1 MKKVQQQIQFSGGLL
16 TGVAAIIIA
25 QVPAFAV
32 TQITQVQLNSVDGG
46 MNIVLVTNN
55 RDRPEVFSVNR
66 DNSFIADII
75 NAQLTLPQGNKF
87 RKDNPAPG
95 IEYVEVIQVDANS
108 VRVVIRGTDSPPRGR
123 IIQGAGQGIILSA
136 AASSG
141 EIAQRPQPNSFP
153 PPDQVAPPP
162 LEPPNLPV
170 QPERNLAPPRETV
183 RTQEKV
189 LLPDSGLTGDGFPTL
204 PGQPSP
210 SQVPPFLPRAVAP
223 PVGDI
228 AISNINPSVEVID
241 LSTQEKIPRLVLRD
255 APVRDVLALL
265 ARAAGLNIAYSS
277 GKEKEAGAEE
287 EQTISLDIENEP
299 VQDVFNYVLRL
310 SGLEA
315 NRVGNTIFVGQ
326 ELPTQAKNVV
336 VRSFRLNQV
345 TAEQAAGFLVSLGAE
360 SSVTA
365 SRIVNEVSAVP
376 IPGTNQALIS
386 STQVR
391 KTTIEPLRYQTENIS
406 PILDGIQISVDSRL
420 NSITIVGSPQKVE
433 IAAAQLIQLD
443 LRKRQVAVNVKVIDL
458 NLSAE
463 EKFNSSFSFG
473 VNDSFFINDNGAAS
487 LNFGSLQPP
496 TRSLQDATFPLAR
509 PVVPNRI
516 APDPFY
522 DSQRSFEVPSTG
534 IPNVNQGRGT
544 FLRPIAPTTD
554 EPTRIGIT
562 DYTPSEID
570 VDDDGTLDV
579 TLGEATFGLFPQI
592 LYPKRFLSQLR
603 ATIVSGNAK
612 ILTDP
617 TLVVQEGELAN
628 VKLVTNIVKRIES
641 NFTDDGGT
649 SRETRTP
656 EFENVG
662 LTLTIEVERIDDNGF
677 VTVKVN
683 PEVSFISQRVQTD
696 SANADEF
703 ATEIA
708 KRKVDSGRIR
718 LRDGQTLIISGI
730 IQEQERTTVKKV
742 PLLGDLPIIGSLFRS
757 STNEN
762 ERAET
767 IVLLT
772 PQILDD
778 SDRSSWGYRYN
789 PSPDAL
795 QMMERGQPRPR

>member
-1 MKKVQQQIQFSGGLL
+1 VKQQIQFSGGLL
-16 TGVAAIIIA
+16 TGVAAIIMA
-25 QVPAFAV
+25 QTPAFAV
-32 TQITQVQLNSVDGG
+32 TKITQVKLNSVDGG
-46 MNIVLVTNN
+46 INILLSTSNG
-55 RDRPEVFSVNR
+55 DRPEVFSVNR
-66 DNSFIADII
+66 DNSFVADII
-75 NAQLTLPQGNKF
+75 NTQLTLPQGNKF

-123 IIQGAGQGIILSA
+123 IIQGAGQGIILSV

-189 LLPDSGLTGDGFPTL
+189 LLPDSGLTGDGFPNL

-277 GKEKEAGAEE
+277 GKEKQAGAEE

-326 ELPTQAKNVV
+326 ELPTQARNVV

-345 TAEQAAGFLVSLGAE
+345 TAKAAAGFLVSLGAE
-360 SSVTA
+360 SASVT
-365 SRIVNEVSAVP
+365 SKTVTETDEVE
-376 IPGTNQALIS
+376 IDDKKLK
-386 STQVR
+386 
-391 KTTIEPLRYQTENIS
+391 KTKITEDTVVEPLRYEPKDAP
-406 PILDGIQISVDSRL
+406 PILKGLQVATDDRL
-420 NSITIVGSPQKVE
+420 NSITLVGSPQKVE

-443 LRKRQVAVNVKVIDL
+443 LRQRQVAVNVKVIDI
-458 NLSAE
+458 NLVAE
-463 EKFNSSFSFG
+463 ENFNSSFSFG
-473 VNDSFFINDNGAAS
+473 VNDTFFINDNGAAS
-487 LNFGSLQPP
+487 LNFGSLQPA
-496 TRSLQDATFPLAR
+496 TRAQQTTSFPLAR
-509 PVVPNRI
+509 PVTGNPLVG
-516 APDPFY
+516 DPFY

-534 IPNVNQGRGT
+534 FPNVNQGRGT
-544 FLRPIAPTTD
+544 FLRPIAPTTG
-554 EPTRIGIT
+554 EPTRVGIR
-562 DYTPSEID
+562 DYTPSD
-570 VDDDGTLDV
+570 VGVNPTNGLLDV
-579 TLGEATFGLFPQI
+579 TPGNADFGLFPQI

-617 TLVVQEGELAN
+617 TLVVQEGEVASL
-628 VKLVTNIVKRIES
+628 KLVNNIVRSIDS

-649 SRETRTP
+649 SRETRTVQ
-656 EFENVG
+656 FEDVG
-662 LTLTIEVERIDDNGF
+662 LNLVIQVERIDDNGF
-677 VTVKVN
+677 VTVTVN
-683 PEVSFISQRVQTD
+683 PEVSFISDRVRTD
-696 SANADEF
+696 ANNSSEF
-703 ATEIA
+703 GTEIA
-708 KRKVDSGRIR
+708 SRKVQSGRIR

-730 IQEQERTTVKKV
+730 IQEQERTAVTKV
-742 PLLGDLPIIGSLFRS
+742 PLLGDLPIIGALFRS
-757 STNEN
+757 SQNQN

-778 SDRSSWGYRYN
+778 GDRSSWGYRYN

>member
-1 MKKVQQQIQFSGGLL
+1 MKQQIQFSGGLL
-16 TGVAAIIIA
+16 TGVAAIIMA
-25 QVPAFAV
+25 QTPAFAV
-32 TQITQVQLNSVDGG
+32 TKITQVQLNSVDGG
-46 MNIVLVTNN
+46 INILLSTSNG
-55 RDRPEVFSVNR
+55 DRPEVFSVNR
-66 DNSFIADII
+66 DNSFVADII
-75 NAQLTLPQGNKF
+75 NTQLTLPQGNKF

-108 VRVVIRGTDSPPRGR
+108 VRVVIRGKDSPPRGR

-228 AISNINPSVEVID
+228 AISNINSSVEVID
-241 LSTQEKIPRLVLRD
+241 LSTQEKVPRLVLRD
-255 APVRDVLALL
+255 AAVRDVLALL

-310 SGLEA
+310 SGLQA

-326 ELPTQAKNVV
+326 ELPAQARNVV

-345 TAEQAAGFLVSLGAE
+345 GAQEAAGFLVSLGAE
-360 SSVTA
+360 SAIVT
-365 SRIVNEVSAVP
+365 SQPVTQVNTVN
-376 IPGTNQALIS
+376 IPGTNQAI
-386 STQVR
+386 TN
-391 KTTIEPLRYQTENIS
+391 TETITRTVVQPLRYDPQDAP
-406 PILDGIQISVDSRL
+406 PILDGLQIAVDSRL
-420 NSITIVGSPQKVE
+420 NSITLVGSPQKVE

-443 LRKRQVAVNVKVIDL
+443 LRQRQVAVNVKVIDI
-458 NLSAE
+458 NLSSE
-463 EKFNSSFSFG
+463 EQFNSSFSFG
-473 VNDSFFINDNGAAS
+473 VNDTFFINDSGAAS

-496 TRSLQDATFPLAR
+496 TQAQQNSSFPLAR
-509 PVVPNRI
+509 PVAPNPI
-516 APDPFY
+516 TADPFY
-522 DSQRSFEVPSTG
+522 DTQRRFDVPFTG

-544 FLRPIAPTTD
+544 FLRPIAPTTG
-554 EPTRIGIT
+554 EPTRVGIKE
-562 DYTPSEID
+562 YEVSESE
-570 VDDDGTLDV
+570 VDDDGILEV

-592 LYPKRFLSQLR
+592 LYPKRFLSRLQ
-603 ATIVSGNAK
+603 ATVISGNAK

-617 TLVVQEGELAN
+617 TLVVQEGEIAS
-628 VKLVTNIVKRIES
+628 VRLVNNIVRSIDS

-649 SRETRTP
+649 SRETRTVR
-656 EFENVG
+656 FEDVG
-662 LTLTIEVERIDDNGF
+662 LTLAIQVERIDDNGF
-677 VTVKVN
+677 VTVTVN
-683 PEVSFISQRVQTD
+683 PEVSFISDRVRTD
-696 SANADEF
+696 ANNSSEF
-703 ATEIA
+703 GTEIA
-708 KRKVDSGRIR
+708 SRKVESGRIR

-730 IQEQERTTVKKV
+730 IQEQERTQVNKV
-742 PLLGDLPIIGSLFRS
+742 PLLGDLPIIGALFRS
-757 STNEN
+757 STNQN

>member
-1 MKKVQQQIQFSGGLL
+1 MQQQIQFSGGLL

-108 VRVVIRGTDSPPRGR
+108 VRVVIGGKDSPPRGR

-136 AASSG
+136 AVSSG
-141 EIAQRPQPNSFP
+141 EIAQIPQPNSFP
-153 PPDQVAPPP
+153 PPDKVAPPP
-162 LEPPNLPV
+162 LEPPTSPV
-170 QPERNLAPPRETV
+170 QPERNLAPPRETTT
-183 RTQEKV
+183 TQEEV

-210 SQVPPFLPRAVAP
+210 SEVPPFLPRAVAP

-241 LSTQEKIPRLVLRD
+241 LRTQEKIPRLVLRD

-277 GKEKEAGAEE
+277 GKEKQAGAEE

-310 SGLEA
+310 SGLQA

-326 ELPTQAKNVV
+326 ELPAQARNVV

-345 TAEQAAGFLVSLGAE
+345 GAQEAAGFLVSLGAE
-360 SSVTA
+360 SAIVT
-365 SRIVNEVSAVP
+365 SQPVTQVNTVN
-376 IPGTNQALIS
+376 IPGTNQAI
-386 STQVR
+386 TN
-391 KTTIEPLRYQTENIS
+391 TETITRTVVQPLRYDPQDAP
-406 PILDGIQISVDSRL
+406 PILDGLQIAVDNRL
-420 NSITIVGSPQKVE
+420 NSITLVGSPQKVE

-443 LRKRQVAVNVKVIDL
+443 LRQRQVAVNVKVIDI
-458 NLSAE
+458 NLSSE
-463 EKFNSSFSFG
+463 EQFNSSFSFG
-473 VNDSFFINDNGAAS
+473 VNDTFFINDSGAAS

-496 TRSLQDATFPLAR
+496 TQAQQNSSFPLAR
-509 PVVPNRI
+509 PVAPNPI
-516 APDPFY
+516 NTDPFY
-522 DSQRSFEVPSTG
+522 DTQRRFDVPFTG

-544 FLRPIAPTTD
+544 FLRPIAPTTG
-554 EPTRIGIT
+554 EPTRVGIKE
-562 DYTPSEID
+562 YEVSESE
-570 VDDDGTLDV
+570 VDDDGILEV

-592 LYPKRFLSQLR
+592 LYPKRFLSRLQ
-603 ATIVSGNAK
+603 ATVISGNAK

-617 TLVVQEGELAN
+617 TLVVQEGEIAS
-628 VKLVTNIVKRIES
+628 VRLVNNIVRSIDS

-649 SRETRTP
+649 SRETRTVR
-656 EFENVG
+656 FEDVG
-662 LTLTIEVERIDDNGF
+662 LTLAIQVERIDDNGF
-677 VTVKVN
+677 VTVTVN
-683 PEVSFISQRVQTD
+683 PEVSFISERVPTD
-696 SANADEF
+696 ASNPSEF
-703 ATEIA
+703 GTEIA
-708 KRKVDSGRIR
+708 SRKVESGRIR

-730 IQEQERTTVKKV
+730 IQEQERTRVSKV
-742 PLLGDLPIIGSLFRS
+742 PLLGDLPLIGTLFRS
-757 STNEN
+757 SQNQN

-778 SDRSSWGYRYN
+778 GDRSSWGYRYN

>member
-1 MKKVQQQIQFSGGLL
+1 MQQQIQFSGGLL

-75 NAQLTLPQGNKF
+75 NAQLTLPQSNKF

-108 VRVVIRGTDSPPRGR
+108 VRVVIGGKDSPPRGR

-136 AASSG
+136 AVSSG
-141 EIAQRPQPNSFP
+141 EIAQIPQPNSFP
-153 PPDQVAPPP
+153 PPDKVAPPP
-162 LEPPNLPV
+162 LEPPTSPV
-170 QPERNLAPPRETV
+170 QPERNLAPPRETTT
-183 RTQEKV
+183 TQEEV

-241 LSTQEKIPRLVLRD
+241 LRTQEKIPRLVLRD

-277 GKEKEAGAEE
+277 GEE
-287 EQTISLDIENEP
+287 TEGEQTISLDIENEP

-310 SGLEA
+310 SGLQA

-326 ELPTQAKNVV
+326 ELPAQARNVV

-345 TAEQAAGFLVSLGAE
+345 GAQEAAGFLVSLGAE
-360 SSVTA
+360 SAIVT
-365 SRIVNEVSAVP
+365 SQPVTQVNTVN
-376 IPGTNQALIS
+376 IPGTNQAI
-386 STQVR
+386 TN
-391 KTTIEPLRYQTENIS
+391 TETITRTVVQPLRYDPQDAP
-406 PILDGIQISVDSRL
+406 PILDGLQIAVDSRL
-420 NSITIVGSPQKVE
+420 NSITLVGSPQKVE

-443 LRKRQVAVNVKVIDL
+443 LRQRQVAVNVKVIDI
-458 NLSAE
+458 NLSSE
-463 EKFNSSFSFG
+463 EQFNSSFSFG
-473 VNDSFFINDNGAAS
+473 VNDTFFINDSGAAS
-487 LNFGSLQPP
+487 LNFGSLQP
-496 TRSLQDATFPLAR
+496 ATQAQQNTSFPLAR
-509 PVVPNRI
+509 PFTDNPLAEN
-516 APDPFY
+516 DPFY
-522 DSQRSFEVPSTG
+522 DSQRRFDVPFTG

-544 FLRPIAPTTD
+544 FLRPIAPTTG
-554 EPTRIGIT
+554 EPTRVGIKE
-562 DYTPSEID
+562 YEVSESE
-570 VDDDGTLDV
+570 VDDDGILEV

-592 LYPKRFLSQLR
+592 LYPKRFLSRLQ
-603 ATIVSGNAK
+603 ATVISGNAK

-617 TLVVQEGELAN
+617 TLVVQEGEIAS
-628 VKLVTNIVKRIES
+628 VRLVNNIVRSIDS

-649 SRETRTP
+649 SRETRTVR
-656 EFENVG
+656 FEDVG
-662 LTLTIEVERIDDNGF
+662 LTLAIQVERIDDNGF
-677 VTVKVN
+677 VTVTVN
-683 PEVSFISQRVQTD
+683 PEVSFISERVPTD
-696 SANADEF
+696 ASNPSEF
-703 ATEIA
+703 GTEIA
-708 KRKVDSGRIR
+708 SRKVESGRIR

-730 IQEQERTTVKKV
+730 IQEQERTTVSKV
-742 PLLGDLPIIGSLFRS
+742 PLLGDLPIIGTLFRS
-757 STNEN
+757 SQNQN

-778 SDRSSWGYRYN
+778 GDRSSWGYRYN

>member
-108 VRVVIRGTDSPPRGR
+108 VRVVIGGKDSPPRGR

-136 AASSG
+136 AVSSG
-141 EIAQRPQPNSFP
+141 EIAQIPQPNSFP
-153 PPDQVAPPP
+153 PPNKVAPPP
-162 LEPPNLPV
+162 LEPPTSPV
-170 QPERNLAPPRETV
+170 QPERNLAPPRETTT
-183 RTQEKV
+183 TQEEV

-241 LSTQEKIPRLVLRD
+241 LRTQEKIPRLVLRD

-277 GKEKEAGAEE
+277 GEE
-287 EQTISLDIENEP
+287 TEGEQTISLDIENEP

-310 SGLEA
+310 SGLQA

-326 ELPTQAKNVV
+326 ELPAQARNVA

-345 TAEQAAGFLVSLGAE
+345 TAKAAAAFLVTLGAE
-360 SSVTA
+360 AATVT
-365 SRIVNEVSAVP
+365 SQPVTKVNTVN
-376 IPGTNQALIS
+376 IPGTNQAI
-386 STQVR
+386 TNTE
-391 KTTIEPLRYQTENIS
+391 TTEETVIKQLRYE
-406 PILDGIQISVDSRL
+406 PKDAPAILKGLQVATDSRL
-420 NSITIVGSPQKVE
+420 NSITLVGSPQKVE
-433 IAAAQLIQLD
+433 IASAQLIQLD
-443 LRKRQVAVNVKVIDL
+443 LRQRQVAVNVKVIDI
-458 NLSAE
+458 NLSSKE
-463 EKFNSSFSFG
+463 DFNSSFSFG
-473 VNDSFFINDNGAAS
+473 VNDTFFINDSGAAS

-496 TRSLQDATFPLAR
+496 TQAQQNSSFPLAR
-509 PVVPNRI
+509 PVAPNPI
-516 APDPFY
+516 TADPFY
-522 DSQRSFEVPSTG
+522 DTQRRFDVPFTG

-544 FLRPIAPTTD
+544 FLRPIAPTTG
-554 EPTRIGIT
+554 EPTRVGIKE
-562 DYTPSEID
+562 YEVSESE
-570 VDDDGTLDV
+570 VDDDGILEV

-592 LYPKRFLSQLR
+592 LYPKRFLSRLQ
-603 ATIVSGNAK
+603 ATVISGNAK

-617 TLVVQEGELAN
+617 TLVVQEGEIAS
-628 VKLVTNIVKRIES
+628 VRLVNNIVRSIDS

-649 SRETRTP
+649 SRETRTVR
-656 EFENVG
+656 FEDVG
-662 LTLTIEVERIDDNGF
+662 LTLAIQVERIDDNGF
-677 VTVKVN
+677 VTVTVN
-683 PEVSFISQRVQTD
+683 PEVSFISDRVRTD
-696 SANADEF
+696 ANNSSEF
-703 ATEIA
+703 GTEIA
-708 KRKVDSGRIR
+708 SRRVESGKIR

-730 IQEQERTTVKKV
+730 IQEQERTTVNKV
-742 PLLGDLPIIGSLFRS
+742 PLLGDLPIIGTLFRS
-757 STNEN
+757 SQNQN

-778 SDRSSWGYRYN
+778 GDRSSWGYRYN

>member
-1 MKKVQQQIQFSGGLL
+1 MKQQIQFSGGLL
-16 TGVAAIIIA
+16 TGVAAIIMA
-25 QVPAFAV
+25 QTPAFAV
-32 TQITQVQLNSVDGG
+32 TKITQVQLNSVDGG
-46 MNIVLVTNN
+46 INILLSTSNG
-55 RDRPEVFSVNR
+55 DRPEVFSVNR
-66 DNSFIADII
+66 DNSFVADII
-75 NAQLTLPQGNKF
+75 NTQLTLPQGNKF

-277 GKEKEAGAEE
+277 GKEKQAGAEE

-336 VRSFRLNQV
+336 VRSFRLNQIGAQEAV
-345 TAEQAAGFLVSLGAE
+345 GFLVSLGAE
-360 SSVTA
+360 SAIVT
-365 SRIVNEVSAVP
+365 SQPITQVNTVN
-376 IPGTNQALIS
+376 IPGTNQAI
-386 STQVR
+386 TN
-391 KTTIEPLRYQTENIS
+391 TETITRTVVQPLRYDPQDAP
-406 PILDGIQISVDSRL
+406 PILDGLQIAVDSRL
-420 NSITIVGSPQKVE
+420 NSITLVGSPQKVE
-433 IAAAQLIQLD
+433 IASAQLIQLD
-443 LRKRQVAVNVKVIDL
+443 LRQRQVAVNVKVIDI
-458 NLSAE
+458 NLVAE
-463 EKFNSSFSFG
+463 ENFNSSFSFG

-487 LNFGSLQPP
+487 LNFGSLQPA
-496 TRSLQDATFPLAR
+496 TRTQQNSSFPLAR
-509 PVVPNRI
+509 PFTNNPLAEN
-516 APDPFY
+516 DPFY

-534 IPNVNQGRGT
+534 IPNVNRGRGT
-544 FLRPIAPTTD
+544 FLRPIAPTTG
-554 EPTRIGIT
+554 EPTRVGIR
-562 DYTPSEID
+562 DYIPSEID
-570 VDDDGTLDV
+570 VDDDGTLEV

-612 ILTDP
+612 VLTDP
-617 TLVVQEGELAN
+617 TLVVQEGEIAS
-628 VKLVTNIVKRIES
+628 VRLVNNIVRSIDS

-649 SRETRTP
+649 SRETRTVR
-656 EFENVG
+656 FEDVG
-662 LTLTIEVERIDDNGF
+662 LTLAIQVERIDDNGF
-677 VTVKVN
+677 VTVTVN
-683 PEVSFISQRVQTD
+683 PEVSFISDRVQTD
-696 SANADEF
+696 ANNSSEF
-703 ATEIA
+703 GTEIA
-708 KRKVDSGRIR
+708 SRKVESGRIR

-730 IQEQERTTVKKV
+730 IQEQERTQVNKV
-742 PLLGDLPIIGSLFRS
+742 PLLGDLPIIGALFRS
-757 STNEN
+757 STNQN

>member
-1 MKKVQQQIQFSGGLL
+1 MQQQIQFSGGLL

-75 NAQLTLPQGNKF
+75 NAQLTLPQSNKF

-108 VRVVIRGTDSPPRGR
+108 VRVVIGGKDSPPRGR

-136 AASSG
+136 AVSSG
-141 EIAQRPQPNSFP
+141 EIAQIPQPNSFP
-153 PPDQVAPPP
+153 PPDKVAPPP
-162 LEPPNLPV
+162 LEPPTSPV
-170 QPERNLAPPRETV
+170 QPERNLAPPRETTT
-183 RTQEKV
+183 TQEEV

-241 LSTQEKIPRLVLRD
+241 LRTQEKIPRLVLRD

-277 GKEKEAGAEE
+277 GEE
-287 EQTISLDIENEP
+287 TEGEQTISLDIENEP

-310 SGLEA
+310 SGLQA

-326 ELPTQAKNVV
+326 ELPAQARNVV

-345 TAEQAAGFLVSLGAE
+345 GAQEAAGFLVSLGAE
-360 SSVTA
+360 SAIVT
-365 SRIVNEVSAVP
+365 SQPVTQVNTVN
-376 IPGTNQALIS
+376 IPGTNQAI
-386 STQVR
+386 TN
-391 KTTIEPLRYQTENIS
+391 TETITRTVVQPLRYDPQDAP
-406 PILDGIQISVDSRL
+406 PILDGLQIAVDNRL
-420 NSITIVGSPQKVE
+420 NSITLVGSPQKVE

-443 LRKRQVAVNVKVIDL
+443 LRQRQVAVNVKVIDI
-458 NLSAE
+458 NLSSE
-463 EKFNSSFSFG
+463 EQFNSSFSFG
-473 VNDSFFINDNGAAS
+473 VNDTFFINDSGAAS

-496 TRSLQDATFPLAR
+496 TQAQQNSSFPLAR
-509 PVVPNRI
+509 PVAPNPI
-516 APDPFY
+516 TADPFY
-522 DSQRSFEVPSTG
+522 DTQRRFDVPFTG

-544 FLRPIAPTTD
+544 FLRPIAPTTG
-554 EPTRIGIT
+554 EPTRVGIKE
-562 DYTPSEID
+562 YEVSESE
-570 VDDDGTLDV
+570 VDDDGILEV

-592 LYPKRFLSQLR
+592 LYPKRFLSRLQ
-603 ATIVSGNAK
+603 ATVISGNAK

-617 TLVVQEGELAN
+617 TLVVQEGEIAS
-628 VKLVTNIVKRIES
+628 VRLVNNIVRSIDS

-649 SRETRTP
+649 SRETRNVR
-656 EFENVG
+656 FEDVG
-662 LTLTIEVERIDDNGF
+662 LTLAIQVERIDDNGF
-677 VTVKVN
+677 VTVTVN
-683 PEVSFISQRVQTD
+683 PEVSFISERVPTD
-696 SANADEF
+696 ASNPSEF
-703 ATEIA
+703 GTEIA
-708 KRKVDSGRIR
+708 SRKVESGRIR

-730 IQEQERTTVKKV
+730 IQEQERTTVSKV
-742 PLLGDLPIIGSLFRS
+742 PLLGDLPIIGTLFRS
-757 STNEN
+757 SQNQN

-778 SDRSSWGYRYN
+778 GDRSSWGYRYN

>member
-1 MKKVQQQIQFSGGLL
+1 MQQQIQFSGGLL

-32 TQITQVQLNSVDGG
+32 TQITKVQLNSVDGG

-108 VRVVIRGTDSPPRGR
+108 VRVVIRGKDSPPRGR

-136 AASSG
+136 AVSSG

-153 PPDQVAPPP
+153 PPDKVAPPP
-162 LEPPNLPV
+162 LEPPTSPV
-170 QPERNLAPPRETV
+170 QPERNLAPPRETTT
-183 RTQEKV
+183 TQEEV

-241 LSTQEKIPRLVLRD
+241 LRTQEKIPRLVLRD

-277 GKEKEAGAEE
+277 GKEKQAGAEE

-310 SGLEA
+310 SGLQA

-326 ELPTQAKNVV
+326 ELPAQARNVV

-345 TAEQAAGFLVSLGAE
+345 GAQEAAGFLVSLGAE
-360 SSVTA
+360 SAIVT
-365 SRIVNEVSAVP
+365 SQPVTQVNTVN
-376 IPGTNQALIS
+376 IPGTNQAI
-386 STQVR
+386 TN
-391 KTTIEPLRYQTENIS
+391 TETITRTVVQPLRYDPQDAP
-406 PILDGIQISVDSRL
+406 PILDGLQIAVDSRL
-420 NSITIVGSPQKVE
+420 NSITLVGSPQKVE

-443 LRKRQVAVNVKVIDL
+443 LRQRQVAVNVKVIDI
-458 NLSAE
+458 NLSSE
-463 EKFNSSFSFG
+463 EQFNSSFSFG
-473 VNDSFFINDNGAAS
+473 VNDTFFINDSGAAS

-496 TRSLQDATFPLAR
+496 TQAQQNSSFPLAR
-509 PVVPNRI
+509 PVAPNPI
-516 APDPFY
+516 TADPFY
-522 DSQRSFEVPSTG
+522 DTQRRFDVPFTG

-544 FLRPIAPTTD
+544 FLRPIAPTTG
-554 EPTRIGIT
+554 EPTRVGIKE
-562 DYTPSEID
+562 YEVSESE
-570 VDDDGTLDV
+570 VDDDGILEV

-592 LYPKRFLSQLR
+592 LYPKRFLSRLR
-603 ATIVSGNAK
+603 ATVISGNAK

-617 TLVVQEGELAN
+617 TLVVQEGEIAS
-628 VKLVTNIVKRIES
+628 VRLVNNIVRSIDS

-649 SRETRTP
+649 SRETRTVR
-656 EFENVG
+656 FEDVG
-662 LTLTIEVERIDDNGF
+662 LTLAIQVERIDDNGF
-677 VTVKVN
+677 VTVTVN
-683 PEVSFISQRVQTD
+683 PEVSFISERVPTD
-696 SANADEF
+696 ASNPSEF
-703 ATEIA
+703 GTEIA
-708 KRKVDSGRIR
+708 SRKVESGRIR

-730 IQEQERTTVKKV
+730 IQEQERTTVNKV
-742 PLLGDLPIIGSLFRS
+742 PLLGDLPIIGTLFRS
-757 STNEN
+757 SQNQN

-778 SDRSSWGYRYN
+778 GDRSSWGYRYN

>member
-1 MKKVQQQIQFSGGLL
+1 MQQQIQFSGGLL

-108 VRVVIRGTDSPPRGR
+108 VRVVIRGKDSPPRGR

-136 AASSG
+136 AVSSG
-141 EIAQRPQPNSFP
+141 EIAQIPQPNSFP
-153 PPDQVAPPP
+153 PPDKVAPPP
-162 LEPPNLPV
+162 LEPPTSPV
-170 QPERNLAPPRETV
+170 QPERNLAPPRETTT
-183 RTQEKV
+183 TQEEV

-241 LSTQEKIPRLVLRD
+241 LRTQEKIPRLVLRD

-277 GKEKEAGAEE
+277 GKEKQAGAEE

-310 SGLEA
+310 SGLQA

-326 ELPTQAKNVV
+326 ELPAQARNVV

-345 TAEQAAGFLVSLGAE
+345 GAQEAAGFLVSLGAE
-360 SSVTA
+360 SAIVT
-365 SRIVNEVSAVP
+365 SQPVTQVNTVN
-376 IPGTNQALIS
+376 IPGTNQAI
-386 STQVR
+386 TN
-391 KTTIEPLRYQTENIS
+391 TETITRTVVQPLRYDPQDAP
-406 PILDGIQISVDSRL
+406 PILDGLQIAVDNRL
-420 NSITIVGSPQKVE
+420 NSITLVGSPQKVE

-443 LRKRQVAVNVKVIDL
+443 LRQRQVAVNVKVIDI
-458 NLSAE
+458 NLSSE
-463 EKFNSSFSFG
+463 EQFNSSFSFG
-473 VNDSFFINDNGAAS
+473 VNDTFFINDSGAAS

-496 TRSLQDATFPLAR
+496 TQAQQNSSFPLAR
-509 PVVPNRI
+509 PVAPNPI
-516 APDPFY
+516 TADPFY
-522 DSQRSFEVPSTG
+522 DTQRRFDVPFTG

-544 FLRPIAPTTD
+544 FLRPIAPTTG
-554 EPTRIGIT
+554 EPTRVGIKE
-562 DYTPSEID
+562 YEVSESE
-570 VDDDGTLDV
+570 VDDDGILEV

-592 LYPKRFLSQLR
+592 LYPKRFLSRLQ
-603 ATIVSGNAK
+603 ATVISGNAK

-617 TLVVQEGELAN
+617 TLVVQEGEIAS
-628 VKLVTNIVKRIES
+628 VRLVNNIVRSIDS

-649 SRETRTP
+649 SRETRTVR
-656 EFENVG
+656 FEDVG
-662 LTLTIEVERIDDNGF
+662 LTLAIQVERIDDNGF
-677 VTVKVN
+677 VTVTVN
-683 PEVSFISQRVQTD
+683 PEVSFISERVPTD
-696 SANADEF
+696 ASNPSEF
-703 ATEIA
+703 GTEIA
-708 KRKVDSGRIR
+708 SRKVESGRIR

-730 IQEQERTTVKKV
+730 IQEQERTTVSKV
-742 PLLGDLPIIGSLFRS
+742 PLLGDLPIIGTLFRS
-757 STNEN
+757 SQNQN

-778 SDRSSWGYRYN
+778 GDRSSWGYRYN